1 MMTSILWLASQG
13 QKIQRVSYNVY
24 TGKGTVS
31 GNEAKQMEVVEIAA
45 VASNPFSIKI
55 NKYIYVYVYMFQLH
69 KAEYPAS
76 QKAK

>member
-1 MMTSILWLASQG
+1 M
-13 QKIQRVSYNVY
+13 
-24 TGKGTVS
+24 S